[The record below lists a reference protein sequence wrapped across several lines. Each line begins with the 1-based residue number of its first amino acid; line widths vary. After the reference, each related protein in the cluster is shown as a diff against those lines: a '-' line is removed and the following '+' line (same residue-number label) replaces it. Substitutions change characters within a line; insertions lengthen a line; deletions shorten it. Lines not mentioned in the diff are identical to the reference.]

1 MKTFSV
7 AIIGLGCR
15 GAELMGSVF
24 LPMEQVRVTC
34 VCDVYEDRCLAAVEK
49 VKENNGNTPAWYKDY
64 RELFE
69 KEKPDAVYIATSWQT
84 HFEIAMYAME
94 KGIPVAC
101 EVSPGF
107 AMEEC
112 WQLVRT
118 WEHTRTPLM
127 LMENCCYGRDE
138 MMVMNMIQKGVFG
151 EIVHCDGSYAHD
163 LRSEVAYGEKNR
175 HYRLDNYVKRN
186 CENYPT
192 HELGP
197 IAQILG
203 INRGNRILTVSSVAS
218 RAAGLG
224 EYIAAHPDCGQA
236 GRRFNQGDVITTL
249 IRCANG
255 ETIRITLDTTLPRA
269 YSRGFTVHGTK
280 AIFTED
286 NGSLFLDGVHNKYD
300 WNWKE
305 QWGNVEQYRGE
316 YEHPIWDSF
325 LHDGVRGGHGG
336 MDWLEFE
343 DFFRH
348 LESGEPMPIDVYD
361 MAVWTAVSILSE
373 ESIALGGQPLPMPDF
388 TCGKWMTRC

>member
-1 MKTFSV
+1 MKKFSV
-7 AIIGLGCR
+7 AVIGLGCR
-15 GAELMGSVF
+15 GAEVMKSVL
-24 LPMEQVRVTC
+24 LPMECTNISS
-34 VCDVYEDRCLAAVEK
+34 VCDVYEDRCLNAVEL
-49 VKENNGNTPAWYKDY
+49 VKEKNGNTPNWYTDY
-64 RELFE
+64 RELFR

-84 HFEIAMYAME
+84 HFEIAMFALE
-94 KGIPVAC
+94 AGVAVAC

-107 AMEEC
+107 AMDEC
-112 WQLVRT
+112 WQLVKT
-118 WEHTRTPLM
+118 WETTQTPLM

-151 EIVHCDGSYAHD
+151 EIVHCDGAYAHD
-163 LRSEVAYGEKNR
+163 LREEVSYGEKNR
-175 HYRLDNYVKRN
+175 HYRLDNYRTRN

-203 INRGNRILTVSSVAS
+203 INRGNRILTVSSVSS
-218 RAAGLG
+218 RAAGLQ
-224 EYIAAHPDCGQA
+224 EYISSHPDCGQT
-236 GRRFNQGDVITTL
+236 GVRFNQGDVITTL
-249 IRCANG
+249 LRCANG
-255 ETIRITLDTTLPRA
+255 ETVRITLDTTLPRP

-300 WNWKE
+300 FKWKE
-305 QWGNVEQYRGE
+305 QWGNVEQYRDE
-316 YEHPIWDSF
+316 YEHPVWDSF

-373 ESIALGGQPLPMPDF
+373 ESITLGGQPLAMPDF
-388 TCGKWMTRC
+388 TRGKWMTRK